1 MPPLTV
7 GPRANIKL
15 SGTVLRGR
23 PFSGAAAASGAGRS
37 GAVVAPLPCGPVP
50 ALKLR
55 HCHIATPSRGTSA
68 PATCR
73 QPSSGAVRSGGAH
86 ALAALPA
93 VAKTCKV
100 RGSRQVCHW
109 GRLPMRPGGP
119 HAGPPPPA
127 KIHENVQSPQAATV
141 PIFRV
146 LVRFWLPMRPGG
158 LPYAGAVPM
167 PDAFPHTFSAV
178 PHTGHLP
185 IRFQRIPHTIHRLQ
199 KSDSNPDGTSVS
211 GLRRP
216 ARQTSRICASSLHKR
231 PTNQSSQIPRIRHP
245 HIPNQN
251 PQIHVHSCTATHAQP
266 NPPRPAAGPPRS
278 THPTDPLK
286 FPATT
291 GPLKPTHP
299 TGLTTFPAPAAG
311 LLKPTRPAN
320 SLKLPAPA
328 RGAWA

>member
-1 MPPLTV
+1 MTAANAIPPLTV
-7 GPRANIKL
+7 GPRTNIKL
-15 SGTVLRGR
+15 SGTVLRGH

-37 GAVVAPLPCGPVP
+37 GAVTAPLPCGPVP

-55 HCHIATPSRGTSA
+55 HCHTATPSSGTSA

-73 QPSSGAVRSGGAH
+73 QPSSGAVRSCGAH

-100 RGSRQVCHW
+100 RGSRQVRHW
-109 GRLPMRPGGP
+109 SR
-119 HAGPPPPA
+119 
-127 KIHENVQSPQAATV
+127 
-141 PIFRV
+141 
-146 LVRFWLPMRPGG
+146 LPMRPGG

-216 ARQTSRICASSLHKR
+216 ARQTPRTCASSLHKR

-286 FPATT
+286 SPATT